1 MTYLIY
7 LLAFTGGFVIMSL
20 ELLGGR
26 VLAPYFGSSI
36 YVWGS
41 IITVFM
47 LSLSLGY
54 LIGGRWSIR
63 NPSLMRFGG
72 IFIVGALLMYPLV
85 SFAEPAMQWI
95 FQSIS
100 DPRYGSLAASTF
112 LFMAPT
118 IILGMISPYS
128 VRLLVVSIERS
139 GQVAGRLY
147 FVSTLG
153 SALGTLITSF
163 YFVLH
168 FEINTIL
175 LMLTLAL
182 LSMSALAI
190 MCDKFGWYGDA
201 E

>member
-85 SFAEPAMQWI
+85 SFAEPVMQWI

>member
-1 MTYLIY
+1 
-7 LLAFTGGFVIMSL
+7 MSL

-85 SFAEPAMQWI
+85 SFAEPVMQWI
-95 FQSIS
+95 FKSIS